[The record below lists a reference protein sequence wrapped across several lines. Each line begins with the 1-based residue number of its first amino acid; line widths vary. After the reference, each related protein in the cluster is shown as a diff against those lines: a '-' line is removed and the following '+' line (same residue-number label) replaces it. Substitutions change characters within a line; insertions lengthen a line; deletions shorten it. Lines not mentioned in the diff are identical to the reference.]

1 MISIQIPFAD
11 ISLFA
16 FTVVGF
22 WLLGFFSLT
31 PHLKI
36 NGQEPDCAVRLF
48 VSTVSALV
56 IVGWLA
62 TTLAL
67 IGMYALRWVA
77 LLLLAIDGALF
88 AFILLRR
95 LPVRLPCARGGWCEL
110 GLVIWMLIGFGLYLR
125 PHEYVLGGS
134 DAGSY
139 INIAAETARTGAY
152 LQRDTWNQFLAEHK
166 QVTLRTQPQPML
178 TRHLQF
184 VGWYIDDVDP
194 AISRPQFFPFYPV
207 LLSVAMSVGGVRAGF
222 YVSPFVA
229 VLGIAALY
237 LLSRQLFGKAVAL
250 PAALFLTITSTQI
263 FFARY
268 PTTEP
273 LTMLLLFAG
282 FLALQVLWDE
292 GTTSPLWGVFGGIAL
307 GAALLTRIDLPLVLA
322 IVGGGLL
329 WIAWQGR
336 WHVGWSAFAVTL
348 LLFTAQMIW
357 VVWLFTWPYFW
368 NTYLSV
374 YGLFVRSSWL
384 VVGAAMGV
392 LVFGGLALTLGP
404 QRFGFQLQRLER
416 STAVRW
422 TLAILIVSLSAYA
435 YFLRPILEPPRI
447 AIAWPGN
454 VEFPI
459 LNGQNWLRMGWYLT
473 PLGIALATAG
483 LAMIVVR
490 ERLARLT
497 IVVGI
502 GVLTTFQYVY
512 NIMNT
517 PYHIYTMRRYMPIVI
532 PMLWIFAAYAIV
544 TLPRFSKLW
553 MMPVARGM
561 LIVALVGGLLYQD
574 RYVVRARDYAGALA
588 QLHEFHQQIRPDAI
602 VLFAEPKESFFADAF
617 GVPLRS
623 IFAHPVATVRT
634 GSQPSKED
642 DPDAS
647 LHHQQEVIA
656 FLEALFTRA
665 EAENRPIQLLAVEP
679 IPLTVRNSLTLVP
692 SGSYAF
698 TTQMLMNTFDDFPS
712 VIQTVHYGIEIYD
725 VMSPDNTEKG
735 LDSIEVDIG
744 SVDGTYLDE
753 GFWSKEYLPGAP
765 TMRWTKDVAKLTTPL
780 PHVDGDI
787 GNEQLLEIQVRAMI
801 YRPEMIEPA
810 PVIVQ
815 IGEHEVG
822 SFTPTEKWTTYV
834 FRVPYSAL
842 PSADSIQIQFLTETF
857 TPADSGLNGDT
868 RALGF
873 LLDWV
878 KVLPAQASG

>member
-1 MISIQIPFAD
+1 MTSIQASFAD
-11 ISLFA
+11 ILLFV

-22 WLLGFFSLT
+22 LLLAFFYLT
-31 PHLKI
+31 PRLRV

-48 VSTVSALV
+48 VSAVSVLV

-67 IGMYALRWVA
+67 IGVYALRWVA
-77 LLLLAIDGALF
+77 LLLLTIDGALLGLV
-88 AFILLRR
+88 LLRR
-95 LPVRLPCARGGWCEL
+95 LPARLHCARGGWSEL
-110 GLVIWMLIGFGLYLR
+110 GLVVLMLIGFGLYLR

-152 LQRDTWNQFLAEHK
+152 LQRSEWNQFLAEHK
-166 QVTLRTQPQPML
+166 EVTLRTQPQPML

-184 VGWYIDDVDP
+184 VGWYIDDADP
-194 AISRPQFFPFYPV
+194 AISRPQFFPFHPV
-207 LLSVAMSVGGVRAGF
+207 LLSVAMSVGDMRAGF
-222 YVSPFVA
+222 YVAPFAA

-237 LLSRQLFGKAVAL
+237 LLARQLFGKSVAL
-250 PAALFLTITSTQI
+250 LAALFLTITSTQI

-282 FLALQVLWDE
+282 FLAFQMLWDE
-292 GTTSPLWGVFGGIAL
+292 ATPSPLWGVFGGAAL

-322 IVGGGLL
+322 IVAAGLL
-329 WIAWQGR
+329 WIAWQRR
-336 WHVGWSAFAVTL
+336 WHVGWSAFTLTL
-348 LLFTAQMIW
+348 LVFIVQMIL

-368 NTYLSV
+368 NTYLSI
-374 YGLFVRSSWL
+374 YGLIARSPWL
-384 VVGAAMGV
+384 VVGAMMGV
-392 LVFGGLALTLGP
+392 LIVGGVAFTLGP
-404 QRFGFQLQRLER
+404 QRFRLQLERLER
-416 STAVRW
+416 STAIRW
-422 TLAILIVSLSAYA
+422 ALAILIVALSAYA
-435 YFLRPILEPPRI
+435 YFLRPILEPPRL

-473 PLGIALATAG
+473 PLGIALATVG

-490 ERLARLT
+490 ERLTRLT

-517 PYHIYTMRRYMPIVI
+517 PYHIYTMRRYVPIVI
-532 PMLWIFAAYAIV
+532 PMLWIFAAYAV
-544 TLPRFSKLW
+544 VALPRFSRPW
-553 MMPVARGM
+553 MMLAVRGVLVA
-561 LIVALVGGLLYQD
+561 ALVGGLIYQD
-574 RYVVRARDYAGALA
+574 RYVVRAHDYAGALS
-588 QLHEFHQQIRPDAI
+588 QLHELHQQIRPDAI
-602 VLFAEPKESFFADAF
+602 VLFTEPKESLFADAF

-623 IFAHPVATVRT
+623 IFAHPIATVRT
-634 GSQPSKED
+634 GSQSSKDD

-647 LHHQQEVIA
+647 LQHQQEIIA

-665 EAENRPIQLLAVEP
+665 DVEKRPIQLLAVEP
-679 IPLTVRNSLTLVP
+679 IPSTVRNHLTLLP

-712 VIQTVHYGIEIYD
+712 VTQTVHYGIEIYD
-725 VMSPDNTEKG
+725 VMSPDSAGEG
-735 LDSIEVDIG
+735 VDSIEVDIG
-744 SVDGTYLDE
+744 SVDGAYLDE
-753 GFWSKEYLPGAP
+753 GFWSKEYMPGAP
-765 TMRWTKDVAKLTTPL
+765 TMRWTKEVAKLTTPL
-780 PHVDGDI
+780 PRVDSGTDD
-787 GNEQLLEIQVRAMI
+787 EQLLEIHVHAMI
-801 YRPEMIEPA
+801 YRPEMVEPA
-810 PVIVQ
+810 PVTVK

-822 SFTPTEKWTTYV
+822 SFTPTETWTTYV
-834 FRVPYSAL
+834 FRVPYAELS
-842 PSADSIQIQFLTETF
+842 STDSIQIQFLTETF
-857 TPADSGLNGDT
+857 TPADLGLSGDT

-878 KVLPAQASG
+878 KVLPAQASD